1 MTVNLLYLV
10 FLDFGTT
17 CLNDTKKFLNTNT
30 KASYGNGKVQGLDCK

>member
-17 CLNDTKKFLNTNT
+17 CLNDTKKMLEYKHKSFIW
-30 KASYGNGKVQGLDCK
+30 KW